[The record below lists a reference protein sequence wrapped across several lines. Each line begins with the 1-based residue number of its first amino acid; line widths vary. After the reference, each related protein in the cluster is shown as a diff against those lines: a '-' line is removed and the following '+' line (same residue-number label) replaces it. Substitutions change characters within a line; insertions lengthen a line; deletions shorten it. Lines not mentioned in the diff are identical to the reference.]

1 MSDLL
6 FEPRREVACF
16 MSDPP
21 WPERGAG
28 KSKRGADAHYD
39 VEKVRVIPDIM
50 RKGMAEL
57 GVCAAANAHHW
68 MWVTDNYLSGGLW
81 CLAQL
86 GFRYVR
92 TAVWVKAAEPVATV
106 KRLAQQIMEAV
117 AVGEHG
123 KLLSTPHLLDR
134 IGERSSQAMHAI
146 KPQIGIGQYLRGS
159 HELVLLGVRGK
170 GLDPSVRTE
179 DRGVPSVIYG
189 RRTKHSKKP
198 DSAFSMVERV
208 SRGPRVEL
216 FARSNRPGWESW
228 GNEV

>member
-21 WPERGAG
+21 WPEKGAG

-92 TAVWVKAAEPVATV
+92 TAVWVKAAEPIALV
-106 KRLAQQIMEAV
+106 KSFAEDVIE
-117 AVGEHG
+117 
-123 KLLSTPHLLDR
+123 KLSTAALPVVHL
-134 IGERSSQAMHAI
+134 IGDIGAAAADLMHAV
-146 KPQIGIGQYLRGS
+146 KLQIGIGQYLRGS
-159 HELVLLGVRGK
+159 HELLLLGVRGK